1 MTVLPSPRESL
12 LLGKPRE
19 CGFAILALAFESH
32 FTPPPTP
39 HIYILYTHTLSVLT
53 ASGAASR

>member
-19 CGFAILALAFESH
+19 YDPAILAIASSH
-32 FTPPPTP
+32 SHTFFIPIFTSPGSFR
-39 HIYILYTHTLSVLT
+39 LSF
-53 ASGAASR
+53 SGLEFQQMSP